1 MSRALVISCLDE
13 IMKTYLFVESE
24 FQLKKK
30 SGMSMILSCYYSLFY
45 YKISFEKFIPRSVS
59 RFSISEDDFFDFMLM
74 FRCTEYLHTSEH
86 GNIEEHYED
95 MKNSSG
101 QTYPHR
107 KFFVYGPGPNR
118 VEHYTYA
125 QTGRGLTY
133 ENSMLINR
141 HFKRHFN

>member
-1 MSRALVISCLDE
+1 
-13 IMKTYLFVESE
+13 MKTSLFEESE

-30 SGMSMILSCYYSLFY
+30 SAISMILSSYYSLFY

-59 RFSISEDDFFDFMLM
+59 RFSISEDDFFDFLPK
-74 FRCTEYLHTSEH
+74 FRCIDYLHTSEH
-86 GNIEEHYED
+86 GNIEEHYDD

-101 QTYPHR
+101 ETYPHR
-107 KFFVYGPGPNR
+107 KFFVYGPGPVR
-118 VEHYTYA
+118 VEHSYA
-125 QTGRGLTY
+125 QTGRALTY